1 MSIFK
6 RPSKIVSIGNI
17 KSSKTPAS
25 KTKLHWAVIQT
36 LNLPSQPIAG
46 SSTPPSVE
54 DATPDVNAHDELGR
68 TALHWAA
75 ALNCKEWAEYI
86 IKHLEADGV
95 LRDIDGKLPL
105 HEAVISGHDDIV
117 ELLLQSQR
125 IRDNIDTQDNMHR
138 TALQWA
144 VDHGNR
150 KAVLLLTACGANIFA
165 LDTSNHTALHRAVRS
180 QNKDIS
186 TELIG
191 KLTDTEKK
199 NAMAAAIEHANERDH
214 LDVAKAICQHHAK
227 TIRSRID
234 PSELVDSRRTGP
246 STLDDIEMIDKMMNG
261 SLESLLLCAT
271 DSGDETSVELLHK
284 TDIGEDGWA
293 QCAQRLLRLAAR
305 KGHDAIVKRLL
316 LVENIQ
322 VNMAPSDNR
331 PGPLLYAV
339 QNGHEV
345 VVRTLLR
352 VADIRVNGEQ
362 YLRDGVVVVPFE
374 VPLLTAIREG
384 YTAIVELLLGHKD
397 INVDAIDQQGIT
409 PLSLAARNGEVAM
422 TKLLLE
428 NNACVELAGVYGLND
443 VAWAAIKSHCDIIRL
458 HLQNK
463 AETDTPDLGSRTP
476 LSHAAAGSHE
486 DSVKLL
492 LEYGANYNS
501 TGKKTVIKN
510 GRYELEDTDAKS
522 PQEYAFAHGHN
533 NVGELLQR
541 QKYR

>member
-54 DATPDVNAHDELGR
+54 DATPDVNAQDELGR

-86 IKHLEADGV
+86 IKHPEADGV

-105 HEAVISGHDDIV
+105 HEAVIRGHDDIV

-165 LDTSNHTALHRAVRS
+165 VDTSNHTALHRAVRS

-199 NAMAAAIEHANERDH
+199 NAMAAAIEHANERGH

-234 PSELVDSRRTGP
+234 RSQLKNSRRTGP
-246 STLDDIEMIDKMMNG
+246 STFDYIEMTDEMMNG
-261 SLESLLLCAT
+261 SWESILLYASDT
-271 DSGDETSVELLHK
+271 GDETSRSLS
-284 TDIGEDGWA
+284 
-293 QCAQRLLRLAAR
+293 LAAR
-305 KGHDAIVKRLL
+305 RGHDAIVKRLL
-316 LVENIQ
+316 LVESID
-322 VNMAPSDNR
+322 VNTTVGLWGR
-331 PGPLLYAV
+331 KPLIAALYK
-339 QNGHEV
+339 GH
-345 VVRTLLR
+345 TSI
-352 VADIRVNGEQ
+352 A
-362 YLRDGVVVVPFE
+362 
-374 VPLLTAIREG
+374 
-384 YTAIVELLLGHKD
+384 ELLLHHKD
-397 INVDAIDQQGIT
+397 INVDAKDKYGQT
-409 PLSLAARNGEVAM
+409 PLCLAANNGDVAI

-443 VAWAAIKSHCDIIRL
+443 AAWAAIKGHCDIIRL

-486 DSVKLL
+486 DAVKLL